1 MRRVSKPLYWTDYP
15 FVELGDTSGMIA
27 PVRECEVL
35 SYDGDKYVRVKI
47 GTLHSEIKRG
57 YVYMEPGRCGE
68 VSALNRRVLS
78 QLPQRPTR
86 SLHPMG

>member
-1 MRRVSKPLYWTDYP
+1 MRRASKPLYWTDYP

-27 PVRECEVL
+27 PVRECEVF

-47 GTLHSEIKRG
+47 GTLDSEIKRG

-68 VSALNRRVLS
+68 VPALSWRVLS
-78 QLPQRPTR
+78 QLPRTVSPPTK
-86 SLHPMG
+86 PEG